1 MGADAHLFADKI
13 ELAPG
18 RRACDIDIATEAQSS
33 SAATEVWLMIE
44 TTLLATSEKLWP
56 LACRIFGAPCS
67 SSAKEVAKKFSI
79 PARIAG
85 IQSWIP
91 V

>member
-1 MGADAHLFADKI
+1 
-13 ELAPG
+13 
-18 RRACDIDIATEAQSS
+18 
-33 SAATEVWLMIE
+33 MIE

-79 PARIAG
+79 PARPLSVRRSPRAASLSP
-85 IQSWIP
+85 SWMRNTWLAWSNAVRSAASRSFFSSIKKCCFDK
-91 V
+91 